1 MKIIN
6 IADIQDKSDFSVA
19 VIDNS
24 KTTFITISEGSGDN
38 LLDEDRAEG
47 FVDYINYSS
56 YELVNNAFSELD
68 GGMAL
73 LDKLYVDCTEES
85 LISRILDETDLNSD
99 NAVVVC
105 LPYDAT
111 TSFFE
116 DALNIP
122 MDEFD
127 YSAYDDD
134 LLDIY
139 TRIMSAI
146 EEYV

>member
-1 MKIIN
+1 MRIVN
-6 IADIQDKSDFSVA
+6 LTDIQDKSDFSVA
-19 VIDNS
+19 VIDNH
-24 KTTFITISEGSGDN
+24 KTIFITISEGSGDN
-38 LLDEDRAEG
+38 LLSEDRDEG

-56 YELVNNAFSELD
+56 YELLNGAFSELD

-73 LDKLYVDCTEES
+73 LDQLYIDCSEKS
-85 LISRILDETDLNSD
+85 LITRIVDEADLNTDS
-99 NAVVVC
+99 AVVVC

-116 DALNIP
+116 DALDVP
-122 MDEFD
+122 MDNFD